1 MTALAKPQVAAAL
14 SSATS
19 VRKDYL
25 ESLNLV
31 ERLHRQLL
39 DVIKDE
45 LDRRD
50 EREINSVQA
59 LLLFNV
65 GDQELTAGELRTRGH
80 YLGSNVSYNLKK
92 LVEGGY
98 IHHERSEADRRSVLV
113 RLTRKGEAVRDML
126 RELFE
131 RHLVSLEAVGNVG
144 TDRLGE
150 MMVRSCAM
158 ARHLEARVRSEP
170 ELELASGAQLN
181 IVCFRYRGKDGLNSE
196 IVADMQEAGIAAP
209 SLTTLNGRVA
219 IRACFINHRTA
230 IEDVDALVEAT
241 LTFGRRRSS

>member
-1 MTALAKPQVAAAL
+1 MTAHAKPQYAAAL
-14 SSATS
+14 ADAS
-19 VRKDYL
+19 VVGKHYM
-25 ESLNLV
+25 EMLNLI

-65 GDQELTAGELRTRGH
+65 GDQELTAGELRSRGH

-92 LVEGGY
+92 LVESGY
-98 IHHERSEADRRSVLV
+98 VHHERSEIDRRSVLV

-131 RHLVSLEAVGNVG
+131 RHLGSLEAVGNVG
-144 TDRLGE
+144 APDLENMNTCLKRLE
-150 MMVRSCAM
+150 RFWIDQVR
-158 ARHLEARVRSEP
+158 
-170 ELELASGAQLN
+170 
-181 IVCFRYRGKDGLNSE
+181 FRL
-196 IVADMQEAGIAAP
+196 
-209 SLTTLNGRVA
+209 
-219 IRACFINHRTA
+219 
-230 IEDVDALVEAT
+230 
-241 LTFGRRRSS
+241 

>member
-1 MTALAKPQVAAAL
+1 MTALAKPQAAAVQEG
-14 SSATS
+14 
-19 VRKDYL
+19 VRVDAKFYL
-25 ESLNLV
+25 ETLNLV

-92 LVEGGY
+92 LVESGY

-113 RLTRKGEAVRDML
+113 RLTQKGEQVRSVVTK
-126 RELFE
+126 LFD
-131 RHLVSLEAVGNVG
+131 RHLESLEAVGNVSA
-144 TDRLGE
+144 E
-150 MMVRSCAM
+150 
-158 ARHLEARVRSEP
+158 
-170 ELELASGAQLN
+170 
-181 IVCFRYRGKDGLNSE
+181 
-196 IVADMQEAGIAAP
+196 
-209 SLTTLNGRVA
+209 
-219 IRACFINHRTA
+219 
-230 IEDVDALVEAT
+230 
-241 LTFGRRRSS
+241 

>member
-1 MTALAKPQVAAAL
+1 MTALAKPQAAAAL
-14 SSATS
+14 EGAST
-19 VRKDYL
+19 VGKYYM
-25 ESLNLV
+25 EMLNLV

-92 LVEGGY
+92 LVESGY
-98 IHHERSEADRRSVLV
+98 VHHERSEVDRRSVLV
-113 RLTRKGEAVRDML
+113 RLTRKGESVRDML

-131 RHLVSLEAVGNVG
+131 RHLGSLEAVGNIG
-144 TDRLGE
+144 
-150 MMVRSCAM
+150 
-158 ARHLEARVRSEP
+158 
-170 ELELASGAQLN
+170 
-181 IVCFRYRGKDGLNSE
+181 
-196 IVADMQEAGIAAP
+196 VADMD
-209 SLTTLNGRVA
+209 SMN
-219 IRACFINHRTA
+219 AC
-230 IEDVDALVEAT
+230 L
-241 LTFGRRRSS
+241 RRLERFWIDQVRFRL

>member
-1 MTALAKPQVAAAL
+1 MTALAKPQAAAAL
-14 SSATS
+14 EGARTLG
-19 VRKDYL
+19 KHYL
-25 ESLNLV
+25 ETLNLV

-92 LVEGGY
+92 LVEAGY

-113 RLTRKGEAVRDML
+113 RLTPKGEAVRAML
-126 RELFE
+126 GELFE
-131 RHLVSLEAVGNVG
+131 RHLGSLEPVGNVAE
-144 TDRLGE
+144 DDLERLNTSLRRIE
-150 MMVRSCAM
+150 RFWIDQVR
-158 ARHLEARVRSEP
+158 
-170 ELELASGAQLN
+170 
-181 IVCFRYRGKDGLNSE
+181 FRL
-196 IVADMQEAGIAAP
+196 
-209 SLTTLNGRVA
+209 
-219 IRACFINHRTA
+219 
-230 IEDVDALVEAT
+230 
-241 LTFGRRRSS
+241 

>member
-1 MTALAKPQVAAAL
+1 MTVLANPQTAAAL
-14 SSATS
+14 ESAST
-19 VRKDYL
+19 VGKNYM
-25 ESLNLV
+25 EMLNLV

-92 LVEGGY
+92 LVDAGY
-98 IHHERSEADRRSVLV
+98 VHHARSEVDRRSVLV
-113 RLTRKGEAVRDML
+113 RLTRKGEAVRDVL

-144 TDRLGE
+144 SNDLESMNTCLKRLE
-150 MMVRSCAM
+150 RFWIDQVR
-158 ARHLEARVRSEP
+158 
-170 ELELASGAQLN
+170 
-181 IVCFRYRGKDGLNSE
+181 FRL
-196 IVADMQEAGIAAP
+196 
-209 SLTTLNGRVA
+209 
-219 IRACFINHRTA
+219 
-230 IEDVDALVEAT
+230 
-241 LTFGRRRSS
+241 

>member
-14 SSATS
+14 EGAQSLG
-19 VRKDYL
+19 KHYL
-25 ESLNLV
+25 ETLNLV

-92 LVEGGY
+92 LVGAGY
-98 IHHERSEADRRSVLV
+98 IHHARSEADRRSVLV
-113 RLTRKGEAVRDML
+113 RLTPKGEIVRAML
-126 RELFE
+126 SELFE
-131 RHLVSLEAVGNVG
+131 RHLGSLEPVGNVAER
-144 TDRLGE
+144 DL
-150 MMVRSCAM
+150 
-158 ARHLEARVRSEP
+158 
-170 ELELASGAQLN
+170 
-181 IVCFRYRGKDGLNSE
+181 DGLNT
-196 IVADMQEAGIAAP
+196 
-209 SLTTLNGRVA
+209 SL
-219 IRACFINHRTA
+219 
-230 IEDVDALVEAT
+230 
-241 LTFGRRRSS
+241 RRLERFWIDQVRFRL